1 MRPIQSAVA
10 AGKVTP
16 QALQAQMISL
26 LQSMLQ
32 QQMKGTSQQGT
43 AKQQQ
48 PTSTQPMQHP
58 PTNAVSATAI
68 QPLSSAPN
76 APLMNVPTSFPPST
90 TATSISP
97 GTQSLDLDQLID
109 PLMPPLSSNE
119 PVHASSDTVNELL
132 RGLYS
137 TSREEQ
143 QQESLKRLS
152 EETADVLP
160 TFAKAVIQ
168 MGSSS
173 SQQSSSLP
181 VEPVD
186 NDGAGQVKDSSGSSD
201 SLLAFLQGEGSA
213 VGTDSNLKQLTDQV
227 DFTDVF
233 SQLKDIICTPEKHRD
248 PISYRPPVQH
258 DGDWDAPGPSGIHD
272 TENSLNVILGKSL
285 TNYDIDWLSIGF
297 SLCIADLL
305 NSPFKVTILMV
316 VA

>member
-1 MRPIQSAVA
+1 MPTVQTSPKSLVAGGRSLNHSPSQVRPIQSVA
-10 AGKVTP
+10 AAGNVTP

-32 QQMKGTSQQGT
+32 QQMRTSQQGA

-48 PTSTQPMQHP
+48 QQTSTQPMELLSN
-58 PTNAVSATAI
+58 TAVSSATTAI
-68 QPLSSAPN
+68 QSLSSANMPTTN
-76 APLMNVPTSFPPST
+76 PPLTPFPPST
-90 TATSISP
+90 SVSP
-97 GTQSLDLDQLID
+97 GTASLDLDQLID
-109 PLMPPLSSNE
+109 PLMPSSE
-119 PVHASSDTVNELL
+119 PVHTSSDTVNELL

-173 SQQSSSLP
+173 GSQQPSPSP
-181 VEPVD
+181 VVGAD
-186 NDGAGQVKDSSGSSD
+186 NDGAGQLKDSSGSSD
-201 SLLAFLQGEGSA
+201 SLLAFLQGESSA
-213 VGTDSNLKQLTDQV
+213 TGTDSNLKQLTDQV

-233 SQLKDIICTPEKHRD
+233 SQLKDIICTPEKQRD
-248 PISYRPPVQH
+248 PISYRPSVQH
-258 DGDWDAPGPSGIHD
+258 DRERTDWDAPGPSSSSLD

-285 TNYDIDWLSIGF
+285 NF
-297 SLCIADLL
+297 
-305 NSPFKVTILMV
+305 VILFF
-316 VA
+316 